1 MLYSLREKAVKLKK
15 YLTMSNITQEDFEA
29 YVDVQES
36 GVTNMFNVSVVSDYS
51 GLRKDQIIEIMSNYS
66 ELQDKYGN

>member
-36 GVTNMFNVSVVSDYS
+36 GVTNMFNISVVSDYS
-51 GLRKDQIIEIMSNYS
+51 GLNKNQIIERMKNYETLS
-66 ELQDKYGN
+66 RKYGN

>member
-36 GVTNMFNVSVVSDYS
+36 GVTNMFNISVVSDYS
-51 GLRKDQIIEIMSNYS
+51 GLNKNQIIEIMKNYETLS
-66 ELQDKYGN
+66 RKYGN